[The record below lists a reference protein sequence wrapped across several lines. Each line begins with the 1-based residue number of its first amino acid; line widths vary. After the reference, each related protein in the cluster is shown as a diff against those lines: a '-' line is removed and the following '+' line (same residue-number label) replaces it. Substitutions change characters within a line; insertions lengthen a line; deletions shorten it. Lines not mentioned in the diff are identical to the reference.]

1 MKLSLLLYTLDIFQ
15 RKKLRKENQP
25 LWAYI
30 LATTALPGCVIKES
44 YQTSLGLHVQS
55 VNMKAN
61 STCLVGLLGGL
72 RGQPVL
78 RTFENAGHTVST
90 KPSPPI
96 FCIGFGFGFCTPT
109 GRGGAPPK
117 SPGSVESC
125 EDPGLTPRAWQQVRR
140 RPPGPG
146 SAGTT
151 PDHQLPDGGR
161 GVNRPGPRGAKTAHQ
176 PRSDTGCLKNPQ
188 NTSRRPSVL
197 TIFLCGACRD
207 ATSLF
212 LESKMVLSVKR
223 PALHDLE
230 HVANTANL
238 RITRK
243 AWENTRGLQTCC
255 QAPSRDGHTGL

>member
-1 MKLSLLLYTLDIFQ
+1 MWERTCNEAHWSGLTWAMGSQRFVMKLSLLLYTLDIFQ

-96 FCIGFGFGFCTPT
+96 FCIG
-109 GRGGAPPK
+109 
-117 SPGSVESC
+117 
-125 EDPGLTPRAWQQVRR
+125 VRVR
-140 RPPGPG
+140 VLH
-146 SAGTT
+146 T
-151 PDHQLPDGGR
+151 H
-161 GVNRPGPRGAKTAHQ
+161 RPGWGT
-176 PRSDTGCLKNPQ
+176 PQ
-188 NTSRRPSVL
+188 KPWVGGVL
-197 TIFLCGACRD
+197 
-207 ATSLF
+207 
-212 LESKMVLSVKR
+212 
-223 PALHDLE
+223 
-230 HVANTANL
+230 
-238 RITRK
+238 
-243 AWENTRGLQTCC
+243 
-255 QAPSRDGHTGL
+255 